1 MRVHALLTLVGL
13 AIGFAVP
20 TFAQQK
26 GTVDLEVR
34 QQIEA
39 VSMKFQEAFNNRDA
53 TTIGETLTE
62 DAVEV
67 RSWQGLASGRQ
78 AQEKR
83 FEADFA
89 GNPGKMV
96 NTILALYPIGNAIC
110 QIADSVVGAF
120 KAQTVT
126 IYVRDGG
133 TWKASMTYVNN
144 Q

>member
-1 MRVHALLTLVGL
+1 MRVHSLLTLVGL

-26 GTVDLEVR
+26 GTVDPEVR

-53 TTIGETLTE
+53 TNIGETLTE

-78 AQEKR
+78 A
-83 FEADFA
+83 
-89 GNPGKMV
+89 
-96 NTILALYPIGNAIC
+96 
-110 QIADSVVGAF
+110 
-120 KAQTVT
+120 
-126 IYVRDGG
+126 
-133 TWKASMTYVNN
+133 
-144 Q
+144 

>member
-1 MRVHALLTLVGL
+1 
-13 AIGFAVP
+13 
-20 TFAQQK
+20 
-26 GTVDLEVR
+26 
-34 QQIEA
+34 
-39 VSMKFQEAFNNRDA
+39 
-53 TTIGETLTE
+53 
-62 DAVEV
+62 
-67 RSWQGLASGRQ
+67 
-78 AQEKR
+78 
-83 FEADFA
+83 
-89 GNPGKMV
+89 MV